1 MVRFLLRKLGLF
13 LLVFLGITFLSFCLT
28 YLSPSDPAEIQLN
41 KTGVAPTQELLEQT
55 REEMGLNRPLLVRY
69 GEWLAGLLRGEMGT
83 SLRNGQPVAEELLEA
98 LPPTAILTAASMAV
112 VLLLSVPVGILC
124 ARFQN
129 GPLDLGVRFL
139 TYFFASLPSFFLAL
153 AILYLFSLRLGWFSV
168 IASGGVSGY
177 VMPVAVLSL
186 TLSAWYIRQ
195 VRSVVLTEL
204 SKDYIEGARAR
215 GVSEARILFSHVLKN
230 SLLPILTLAGI
241 SLASMLGGT
250 TTVENIF
257 SIRGLGHLAM
267 EAITARDY
275 PVIQGYVV
283 WMALAFLVVNFL
295 VDLSYGLIDPRIRRG
310 AENR

>member
-1 MVRFLLRKLGLF
+1 
-13 LLVFLGITFLSFCLT
+13 
-28 YLSPSDPAEIQLN
+28 
-41 KTGVAPTQELLEQT
+41 
-55 REEMGLNRPLLVRY
+55 
-69 GEWLAGLLRGEMGT
+69 
-83 SLRNGQPVAEELLEA
+83 
-98 LPPTAILTAASMAV
+98 MAV

-129 GPLDLGVRFL
+129 VPLDLGVRFL

-204 SKDYIEGARAR
+204 SKDYIEGAR
-215 GVSEARILFSHVLKN
+215 
-230 SLLPILTLAGI
+230 
-241 SLASMLGGT
+241 
-250 TTVENIF
+250 
-257 SIRGLGHLAM
+257 GLGHLAM

-310 AENR
+310 AENT